1 AARQPA
7 EAAQAEVAAA
17 SAPVQASVETPT
29 QAPTQVSAAAPAQ
42 TEEARSAPAQPAEAR
57 PEPARAKS
65 PASAARPAAAS
76 TAAVARTPGAA
87 PLPAP
92 WPKEAMGGAMALQ
105 VGVYWGDQALDTGS
119 FYDETQVTLGG
130 EGATFAVD
138 PGNLPRD
145 PLPIARQEGGSWMIA
160 VPEGGTGG
168 VIRDGE
174 LVPFERLR
182 AQMQPGEN
190 GLEFPLSIAES
201 AYVDLGKIRLTYC
214 YRPRRRPVAA
224 DWLQT
229 LDYDYLNVLAVSFFV
244 IAATVVGL
252 LHTEPAPPA
261 DNDYLFANQAR
272 FTRLLLQEPER
283 VQNNPF
289 LQRLEKLKPE

>member
-1 AARQPA
+1 EVGADGTVSLIDMGSAQGTLLGGKPISKAALSSGDRFVVGDTTVEVIIGEGAAQPAAPAARQPA

-92 WPKEAMGGAMALQ
+92 WPKEATGGAMALQ

-119 FYDETQVTLGG
+119 FCDETQVTLGG

-174 LVPFERLR
+174 LVP
-182 AQMQPGEN
+182 
-190 GLEFPLSIAES
+190 
-201 AYVDLGKIRLTYC
+201 
-214 YRPRRRPVAA
+214 
-224 DWLQT
+224 
-229 LDYDYLNVLAVSFFV
+229 
-244 IAATVVGL
+244 
-252 LHTEPAPPA
+252 
-261 DNDYLFANQAR
+261 
-272 FTRLLLQEPER
+272 
-283 VQNNPF
+283 
-289 LQRLEKLKPE
+289 